1 MSPEVP
7 GSVRKE
13 VSDMS
18 RTYLHRVRR
27 FQGERDPRLYQPQI
41 QLKRESPLT
50 DNITEIQQNK
60 RA

>member
-1 MSPEVP
+1 MSPEVA
-7 GSVRKE
+7 GLVRKE
-13 VSDMS
+13 VSDMP

-41 QLKRESPLT
+41 QLKRKSPLT